1 MLKKKKSFER
11 KRLKHG
17 TVTLSRAPFREQCM
31 KEVLATSHFNCFY
44 LKLSVIFSWE
54 KNMKKISE
62 VLTSVLICRAKAL
75 LFLFFFFSS
84 LLHYHR
90 CTRWIE
96 RATQHCRNEMR
107 GRDRG
112 WQQYRQEIFQS
123 LSVLEFF
130 ESFPSLDNSIPVP
143 HFVCK
148 HLVFNFDL
156 GI

>member
-75 LFLFFFFSS
+75 LFLFFFSPPYS
-84 LLHYHR
+84 IITGAPDGLS
-90 CTRWIE
+90 E
-96 RATQHCRNEMR
+96 QHNTAGMR
-107 GRDRG
+107 
-112 WQQYRQEIFQS
+112 
-123 LSVLEFF
+123 
-130 ESFPSLDNSIPVP
+130 
-143 HFVCK
+143 
-148 HLVFNFDL
+148 
-156 GI
+156 